1 MFERFMPVL
10 VAGCVAAV
18 GIAPAARAGIK
29 VYEDG
34 DKFIEIGGRI
44 QFQYLYLTEKPA
56 DGPSESEDTVWF
68 RRLRPYI
75 AGSVTKNWNGKIQ
88 FDFGKSLD
96 ADEVAVKDAY
106 MQHTGFKNHKLFI
119 GNSKTPFSREFLA
132 SSKRQ
137 QTVERIFVGQHNFG
151 NPDRQL
157 GFRLDGHTDSKKFAY
172 KLAVGGQFHDPD
184 LDRMDFDTPVQDQSD
199 WNQGPIYAGRL
210 DYFPMGV
217 IKYDQGD
224 FSRDSVKVGFA
235 AAAFGWS
242 NDDDNNTYTGV
253 DEDGRTVC
261 TNSKKCDLDS
271 ASGWELSAGLR
282 GRGFSVDLEYNE
294 IDGEL
299 TAKNETATGGLYVN
313 GETTIEKWQLE
324 GGYMLPSIPL
334 ELVYK
339 YDSFDADGFETEWT
353 GNDFGINYFFN
364 KHKAKVQFVYRLG
377 SDVQGVK
384 GDDSELFIMQWQFV
398 F

>member
-1 MFERFMPVL
+1 MLRQLRTYLL
-10 VAGCVAAV
+10 VSCLGALALV
-18 GIAPAARAGIK
+18 PAADAGIK

-44 QFQYLYLTEKPA
+44 QFQYLYTKDKPA
-56 DGPSESEDTVWF
+56 EGASESEDTLWF

-96 ADEVAVKDAY
+96 ADEVAIKDAY
-106 MQHTGFKNHKLFI
+106 MQYTGFKNHKLFI

-137 QTVERIFVGQHNFG
+137 QTVERVFVGQHNFG

-157 GFRLDGHTDSKKFAY
+157 GFRLDGHDDSKKLAWKFA
-172 KLAVGGQFHDPD
+172 LGGQYHDPD
-184 LDRMDFDTPVQDQSD
+184 LRRVDFDTPVQDQSD
-199 WNQGPIYAGRL
+199 WNEGFVYAARIDFNPWG
-210 DYFPMGV
+210 DV
-217 IKYDQGD
+217 TYDQGD
-224 FSRDSVKVGFA
+224 FSRDPIKAGFA
-235 AAAFGWS
+235 AAVFGWD
-242 NDDDNNTYTGV
+242 NDGDNNTYTEKIDGV
-253 DEDGRTVC
+253 DTCISE
-261 TNSKKCDLDS
+261 SKCDLDS

-282 GRGFSVDLEYNE
+282 GRGFSVDLEYNQ
-294 IDGEL
+294 IDADL
-299 TAKNETATGGLYVN
+299 LDSNFTGGLYVN
-313 GETTIEKWQLE
+313 GTTTLDKWQLE
-324 GGYMLPSIPL
+324 AGYMLANIPL

-339 YDSFDADGFETEWT
+339 YDSFDADGYEKTWT
-353 GNDFGINYFFN
+353 GNDFALNYFFN

-377 SDVQGVK
+377 SNVLGVD
-384 GDDSELFIMQWQFV
+384 GDDRDTFIMQWQFV